1 MCYTPAWELAYAN
14 LCQHDRCCVLQ
25 NVYCG
30 AGGVKAITSM
40 EVFEDIM
47 RWCEQHYS
55 GKGITRGH
63 EYWERFRY
71 TMTLLAR
78 DHGFVGE
85 EFDYHQSLTVS
96 IDIKGQ
102 AVAHQNAAIEHKP
115 DTVRQEAKAFCPE
128 ELTDF
133 TQILSQSTCSSD
145 MVSLFMYNGLAIQS
159 TTRPGQICSV
169 TRGNV
174 RMYPEGTEMLVPAH
188 FGPLTMLGVSD
199 RGHLKQDCQAE
210 VSHWICRS
218 RQASVTDPVFA
229 MAMKAA
235 LDNQRTHAEHT
246 GDLLQSMQQNKKGR
260 T

>member
-1 MCYTPAWELAYAN
+1 M
-14 LCQHDRCCVLQ
+14 Q
-25 NVYCG
+25 
-30 AGGVKAITSM
+30 
-40 EVFEDIM
+40 VFEDIV
-47 RWCEQHYS
+47 RWGEQHHS
-55 GKGITRGH
+55 GKGSTRGH
-63 EYWERFRY
+63 DRWERFRF
-71 TMTLLAR
+71 TMQLLAR
-78 DHGFVGE
+78 YHGFMGE

-102 AVAHQNAAIEHKP
+102 AVANQNAAIQRKP
-115 DTVRQEAKAFCPE
+115 ETVQQEAKAFSQG

-133 TQILSQSTCSSD
+133 TQRLSQSTCSSD

-159 TTRPGQICSV
+159 TSRPGQICSV

-174 RMYPEGTEMLVPAH
+174 RMYPEGEEMLVPAH
-188 FGPLTMLGVSD
+188 FGPLTLLGVSD

-218 RQASVTDPVFA
+218 RQPSVTDPVFA

-246 GDLLQSMQQNKKGR
+246 GDLLQSMQQNRKGM